1 MLVTY
6 HMPSAY
12 DVSGSD
18 NYFNYLPVPE
28 TLEETRREASNK
40 QRSHGIR
47 IDGLQ
52 CPFGTR
58 RIDQAGELE
67 DYFGP
72 ITEAAGG
79 KILFVRP
86 GDDVDTSVTNRD
98 DESAMTKA
106 PKHRQRVSVIERRI
120 GPLSRTILASRQ

>member
-6 HMPSAY
+6 HMPSAHH
-12 DVSGSD
+12 VSGSD

-28 TLEETRREASNK
+28 TLEATRREASNTA
-40 QRSHGIR
+40 SDGIR
-47 IDGLQ
+47 IDALLIVRD
-52 CPFGTR
+52 TAN
-58 RIDQAGELE
+58 DQAGELE

-86 GDDVDTSVTNRD
+86 GDDVDTSVERIVMMNR
-98 DESAMTKA
+98 
-106 PKHRQRVSVIERRI
+106 Q
-120 GPLSRTILASRQ
+120 